1 MIEISPVAADAMS
14 GVASSI
20 SIGTGGDNGVAE
32 IIAIFIPIVAIIFGI
47 GIGMLSMYLD
57 YRKKREFFQL
67 HHQERLAAIDKGMEV
82 PPLPVE
88 FFQDPRRRPRTN
100 ADYLRRGLVWLLVGI
115 ALSVALYYQHGG
127 ASLWGLVP
135 AAAGLANLLFY
146 FIQGRQP
153 RMPDDPS
160 NPTR

>member
-1 MIEISPVAADAMS
+1 MIEISPDAADAMS
-14 GVASSI
+14 AMSSSI
-20 SIGTGGDNGVAE
+20 SIGASGDNGAAE
-32 IIAIFIPIVAIIFGI
+32 IIAIFIPIVAIVFGI

-67 HHQERLAAIDKGMEV
+67 HHKERLAAIDKGMEM
-82 PPLPVE
+82 PPLPTE

-100 ADYLRRGLVWLLVGI
+100 SDYLRRGLVWLLVGI
-115 ALSVALYYQHGG
+115 AISVALYYQDNK
-127 ASLWGLVP
+127 AALWGLVP
-135 AAAGLANLLFY
+135 GAAGLANLLFY